1 MSSRLI
7 GVFLFRLI
15 SLYSMGKIKI
25 ILVDDH
31 QMFREG
37 LKFVLQQISEFEIVG
52 TAGNGHEYV
61 DLLATSYPDI
71 VIMDI
76 GMPVM
81 DGIEA
86 TKTTTA
92 NYPNVSVIA
101 LSMFGD
107 PEYYH
112 RMVAAGAKGFLIKEA
127 GIDELEKAV
136 RTVYAG
142 NTYFSQELLRNIID
156 SMSKPKTNA
165 RATYQLS
172 KREEE
177 VLSMICKGYS
187 TREISD
193 LLFISQ
199 KTVEGHKANLF
210 SKTQS
215 KNTLTLMLFAVKN
228 RLVEI

>member
-1 MSSRLI
+1 MT
-7 GVFLFRLI
+7 
-15 SLYSMGKIKI
+15 KIKI
-25 ILVDDH
+25 VLVDDH

-37 LKFVLQQISEFEIVG
+37 LKFVLEQISEFEIIG
-52 TAGNGHEYV
+52 AAANGQEYME
-61 DLLATSYPDI
+61 LLKNTVPDV

-86 TKTTTA
+86 TRKTTE

-107 PEYYH
+107 QEYYH
-112 RMVAAGAKGFLIKEA
+112 RMVSVGVKGFLIKEA

-136 RTVYAG
+136 RIVHTG
-142 NTYFSQELLRNIID
+142 NTYFSQELLRNIIVTI
-156 SMSKPKTNA
+156 SNTKVKPRDA
-165 RATYQLS
+165 QQLS
-172 KREEE
+172 KREQE
-177 VLSMICKGYS
+177 VLRMICKGF
-187 TREISD
+187 TTKEISD

-215 KNTLTLMLFAVKN
+215 KNSLNLMLYAVKN
-228 RLVEI
+228 KLVEI